1 MKLRQLE
8 ALRAVIASGTTSQAG
23 ELLGLT
29 QSAVSRLI
37 SRLEAELGL
46 NIFDR
51 QHGRLRITP
60 EGQQFYDVVGKLL
73 TSIDQIM
80 ATAQD
85 IRTLQSG
92 ALRIIAMP
100 SLAYG
105 LLPRVIAPIKKRFH
119 NVKIS
124 VVMGGRREIEEAV
137 ENAQFDFGITTL
149 PINWPGVD
157 VERLFSAEG
166 VCVLPQ
172 DHPLIEKT
180 EIVAQ
185 DLADL
190 PFISLSAGSLL
201 RYQTDELFGSL
212 GIKRSLSV
220 EAPSSLLATNLVAK
234 GLGVSIV
241 HPFIA
246 DDYGD
251 RIVARPFKPSI
262 RYEYGLLFPAAQ
274 TRSKVT
280 NAFVAGLREHVGQT
294 YGNGW
299 NAGLKN

>member
-37 SRLEAELGL
+37 SRLETELGL

-73 TSIDQIM
+73 SSIDQIT
-80 ATAQD
+80 ATAHD
-85 IRTLQSG
+85 IRTLQTG

-105 LLPRVIAPIKKRFH
+105 LLPEVIASVKKRYR

-124 VVMGGRREIEEAV
+124 VKMGGRLEVEEAI
-137 ENAQFDFGITTL
+137 EGAQFDFGIATL
-149 PINWPGVD
+149 PINCQGID
-157 VERLFSAEG
+157 VEDLFSAEG
-166 VCVLPQ
+166 VCVLPIG
-172 DHPLIEKT
+172 HPLAAKS
-180 EIVAQ
+180 EILAE
-185 DLADL
+185 DLAECA
-190 PFISLSAGSLL
+190 FISLSSGSIL
-201 RYQTDELFGSL
+201 RYQTDELFGNL
-212 GIKRSLSV
+212 GVKRSLTV

-241 HPFIA
+241 HPFVA
-246 DDYGD
+246 NDYGD
-251 RIVARPFKPSI
+251 RVIARPFKPSI

-274 TRSKVT
+274 TRSKIT
-280 NAFVAGLREHVGQT
+280 HTFVKDLREHVKET
-294 YGNGW
+294 YGSESQ
-299 NAGLKN
+299 K

>member
-37 SRLEAELGL
+37 SRLETELGL

-73 TSIDQIM
+73 SSIDQIM

-85 IRTLQSG
+85 IRTLQTG

-105 LLPRVIAPIKKRFH
+105 LLPAVIASVKKRFR

-124 VVMGGRREIEEAV
+124 VEMGGRLEVEEAI
-137 ENAQFDFGITTL
+137 ETAQFDFGISTL
-149 PINWPGVD
+149 PINRQGVE
-157 VERLFSAEG
+157 VENLFSAEG
-166 VCVLPQ
+166 VCVLPK
-172 DHPLIEKT
+172 DHPLIQKS
-180 EIVAQ
+180 EILAE
-185 DLADL
+185 DLADC
-190 PFISLSAGSLL
+190 PFISLSAGSIL
-201 RYQTDELFGSL
+201 RYQTDELFGRL
-212 GIKRSLSV
+212 GVKRSLSV

-241 HPFIA
+241 HPFVA
-246 DDYGD
+246 NDYGD
-251 RIVARPFKPSI
+251 RVAVRPFRPSI

-274 TRSKVT
+274 TRSKIT
-280 NAFVAGLREHVGQT
+280 NTFVEGLREHVRET
-294 YGNGW
+294 YGSDSQD
-299 NAGLKN
+299 